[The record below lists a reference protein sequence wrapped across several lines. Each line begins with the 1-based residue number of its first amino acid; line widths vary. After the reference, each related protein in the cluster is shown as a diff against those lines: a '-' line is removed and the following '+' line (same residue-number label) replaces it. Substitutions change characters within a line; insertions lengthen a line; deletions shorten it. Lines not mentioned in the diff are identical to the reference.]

1 MAKVYIAARYDRRFE
16 LRFAANALRANGHE
30 VTAQWLDNAEEFKES
45 MAAAAQMDLD
55 DIDRADTIL
64 FIGEA
69 FGSANRGGGRWF
81 ELGYAYALGKRLFV
95 VLGEGGHETVFTE
108 LPSMVVFPSL
118 EKAMLE
124 L

>member
-16 LRFAANALRANGHE
+16 LRFTANALRANGHE
-30 VTAQWLDNAEEFKES
+30 VTAKWLDNAEEFKES

-55 DIDRADTIL
+55 DIDRADTVL
-64 FIGEA
+64 FVGEP
-69 FGSANRGGGRWF
+69 FGSVNRGGGRWF
-81 ELGYAYALGKRLFV
+81 ELGYAYAQGKRLFV
-95 VLGEGGHETVFTE
+95 VLGSGGHETVFTE
-108 LPSMVVFPSL
+108 LPSMVTFPTI